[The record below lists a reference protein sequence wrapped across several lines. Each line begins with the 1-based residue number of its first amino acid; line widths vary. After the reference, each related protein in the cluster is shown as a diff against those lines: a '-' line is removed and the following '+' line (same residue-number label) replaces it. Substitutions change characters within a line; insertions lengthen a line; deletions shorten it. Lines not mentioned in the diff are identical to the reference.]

1 VGTHTTTPEYDLHG
15 GCTMA
20 GTGSWGMVLAI
31 LMQTTTDMVVFYDV
45 DSSTPVEDASWSS
58 IKAMYR

>member
-1 VGTHTTTPEYDLHG
+1 
-15 GCTMA
+15 MA
-20 GTGSWGMVLAI
+20 GTASWGMVLAVV
-31 LMQTTTDMVVFYDV
+31 QQFDPDMVTFYDV